1 MFSNLSRLT
10 TSPVE
15 SFHKITTCPRQPDA
29 SSWPLGLKATE
40 VTLLRRPLKVRTS
53 RPSSKSQSL
62 TFASSPPEASQH
74 PFRPEVGPGVGPEV
88 GLKAG
93 LMASEETPFVWP
105 VNVRIASPDETFHI
119 LMVLSQLPETIARPS
134 GVNTTAVTCIVW
146 PSKVCASR
154 PVTTRQILIVLSW
167 LAETSHWPSGLKA
180 TALTSA
186 LCPRR
191 T

>member
-29 SSWPLGLKATE
+29 RSSPLGLNATE

-62 TFASSPPEASQH
+62 TFASSPPEASHH
-74 PFRPEVGPGVGPEV
+74 PYWPMVGPET
-88 GLKAG
+88 GLT
-93 LMASEETPFVWP
+93 ASEETPFVWP
-105 VNVRIASPDETFHI
+105 VNVRIASPDETFHN
-119 LMVLSQLPETIARPS
+119 LMVLSQLAETIARPS
-134 GVNTTAVTCIVW
+134 GVKAAAVTCIVW

-167 LAETSHWPSGLKA
+167 LAERSH
-180 TALTSA
+180 
-186 LCPRR
+186 
-191 T
+191 